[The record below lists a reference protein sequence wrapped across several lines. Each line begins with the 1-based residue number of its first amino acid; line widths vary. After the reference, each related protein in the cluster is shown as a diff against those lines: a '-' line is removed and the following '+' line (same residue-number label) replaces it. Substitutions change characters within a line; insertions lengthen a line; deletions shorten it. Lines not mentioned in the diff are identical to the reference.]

1 MLDLWQTTWG
11 STSKL
16 YAYNTSMGNSI
27 QCFRRQY
34 TVFPPDVLRLKT
46 WFKLSRVKLYRNDLW
61 GNKNYFWLAGDSS
74 LSRVRVTEG
83 NITVNVWRKS
93 RGNRFWFE
101 LTRGSSYRES
111 TLPIPASAC
120 NGFRKTRWNTNLFF
134 GVRKPLLMIIN
145 PFFKIFFGQALL
157 KSEHASPTFS
167 SFRSV
172 LMPIASCNQRHLTVF
187 MSQCV
192 YNLLHRPGFF

>member
-1 MLDLWQTTWG
+1 MICGEQ
-11 STSKL
+11 KL
-16 YAYNTSMGNSI
+16 LLVSGRFES
-27 QCFRRQY
+27 
-34 TVFPPDVLRLKT
+34 
-46 WFKLSRVKLYRNDLW
+46 
-61 GNKNYFWLAGDSS
+61 
-74 LSRVRVTEG
+74 SRVRVTEG

-111 TLPIPASAC
+111 TLPIPAPAC